1 MSTLGQNLSLGTK
14 RKLQLAF
21 TLIGGNPILVLDEI
35 TSGLDIESRK
45 NIWEVIKNLK
55 TKRTIIFCSQH
66 LEEADELADRICL
79 IKDGKIKSIQTTY
92 QLKKE
97 YSNGF

>member
-1 MSTLGQNLSLGTK
+1 M
-14 RKLQLAF
+14 
-21 TLIGGNPILVLDEI
+21 IGGNPILVLDEI

-55 TKRTIIFCSQH
+55 KNRTIIFCSQH

-79 IKDGKIKSIQTTY
+79 IKDGKIKSI
-92 QLKKE
+92 
-97 YSNGF
+97 